1 MEEIGTTE
9 IETEQPDGQVE
20 DTGTIIDDGTEE
32 QTGEQYTEQ
41 DAATEEPGKDINQDA
56 VNKRINKIH
65 FQKKEAERKAEDE
78 RQKRIE
84 LEQKLAELNKASAP
98 VIPSLPDPFD
108 DDYKKKLSDRD
119 AAIMARAKYDYDQV
133 LSANRQQQE
142 TQQAAKTRQQTVRD
156 NVDSF
161 NAKSKTLGLDEQLIT
176 KSSERVAQYVT
187 NPDVAMFLLAD
198 ENGPLNVQYLAE
210 NPVEMDK
217 ISKMP
222 ATQAAVYIATKIT
235 PMAVKLKPGT
245 TKTPAPMYVPGGR
258 GKSTAESEHLTG
270 VTFE

>member
-9 IETEQPDGQVE
+9 AETYQPDGQV
-20 DTGTIIDDGTEE
+20 
-32 QTGEQYTEQ
+32 
-41 DAATEEPGKDINQDA
+41 
-56 VNKRINKIH
+56 
-65 FQKKEAERKAEDE
+65 EDE

-84 LEQKLAELNKASAP
+84 LERKSAEFNKASAP
-98 VIPSLPDPFD
+98 VIPDLPDPFD
-108 DDYKKKLSDRD
+108 DDYNKKLSDRD
-119 AAIMARAKYDYDQV
+119 AAIMARSKYDYDQV

-142 TQQAAKTRQQTVRD
+142 TQQAEKTRQQAEKTRQQTVRD

-161 NAKSKTLGLDEQLIT
+161 NAKSKTLGLDEQLIN

-217 ISKMP
+217 ISKMS